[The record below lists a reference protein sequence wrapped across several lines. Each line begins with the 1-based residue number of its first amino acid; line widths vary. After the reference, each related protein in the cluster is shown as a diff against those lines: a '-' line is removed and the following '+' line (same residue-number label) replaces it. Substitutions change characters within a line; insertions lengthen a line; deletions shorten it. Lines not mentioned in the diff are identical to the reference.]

1 MVVQENGVRDFDQG
15 LASLGD
21 LGSWGDLGFDAL
33 SDEFSFAN
41 DMTFDLFI

>member
-1 MVVQENGVRDFDQG
+1 MQENGGASDFDPA

-21 LGSWGDLGFDAL
+21 PGGWGDLGLDAL